1 MRKILAGVCLL
12 FIFLNLSFAAEND
25 SINVEVLAET
35 NRSWNN
41 QQLPHYPGGIA
52 QVTILR
58 ITIPAGMEL
67 PMHKHPV
74 INAGIMLK
82 GELTVVTE
90 DSDILHLK
98 EGDAIVEVV
107 DKWHYG
113 INEGKEPAE
122 IVVFYAGEEDSPITI
137 NY

>member
-1 MRKILAGVCLL
+1 MRKLLAGVSLVFVLL
-12 FIFLNLSFAAEND
+12 NSSFAAETG
-25 SINVEVLAET
+25 SVNVEVLAKT
-35 NRSWNN
+35 DKSWNN
-41 QQLPHYPGGIA
+41 QQLPHYPKGVA
-52 QVTILR
+52 EVTILR

-74 INAGIMLK
+74 INAGIMLR

-90 DSDILHLK
+90 DNDILKL
-98 EGDAIVEVV
+98 EAGDAIVEVV

-113 INEGKEPAE
+113 INEGKGPAE
-122 IVVFYAGEEDSPITI
+122 IVVFYAGAEDAPITV

>member
-1 MRKILAGVCLL
+1 MRKITAGVCLL
-12 FIFLNLSFAAEND
+12 FIFLNLSFAAEKD

-35 NRSWNN
+35 NKSWNN
-41 QQLPHYPGGIA
+41 QQLPYYPSGRA

-74 INAGIMLK
+74 INAGIMLR

-90 DSDILHLK
+90 DSDTLHLK

-107 DKWHYG
+107 NKWHYG